1 MPHAAAKVLSTG
13 ADATIADKDGVTP
26 LIAAAF
32 KGSKE
37 IAELLVEAGANGDV
51 DQTGKS
57 AIVYAAGRG
66 SAPTVQLLLTAG
78 VDINR
83 RYGNDLTA
91 LMWAAGY
98 SDDAA
103 ADDGAATVR
112 LLLAKGAQLDP
123 ADNRGRTAL
132 MIAAAR
138 DHAEIV
144 KLLHVQAPI
153 GNCATRMAKPPP
165 ISRPTTP

>member
-1 MPHAAAKVLSTG
+1 M
-13 ADATIADKDGVTP
+13 
-26 LIAAAF
+26 
-32 KGSKE
+32 
-37 IAELLVEAGANGDV
+37 
-51 DQTGKS
+51 
-57 AIVYAAGRG
+57 
-66 SAPTVQLLLTAG
+66 QLLLTAG

-132 MIAAAR
+132 MIAAGR

-144 KLLHVQAPI
+144 ELLLAA
-153 GNCATRMAKPPP
+153 GADRELRDKDGKTAADLATDDAVKTALLP
-165 ISRPTTP
+165 